1 MHYFRVKSEIRIDQA
16 SRQSRH
22 TERHF
27 SVLRE
32 IIITDRFLNLNPLRE
47 RLSNDTS
54 NCSGGTTKVQIDDD
68 LRREATSN
76 DNTGR
81 KMEVLYQVCGNY
93 NAREGT
99 DSRRLIML
107 EWYGSI

>member
-16 SRQSRH
+16 SRH

-32 IIITDRFLNLNPLRE
+32 IITDRFLNLNPLRE
-47 RLSNDTS
+47 SLSNDTS

-81 KMEVLYQVCGNY
+81 KWRSCTKCVGIITPGKAQT
-93 NAREGT
+93 AEG
-99 DSRRLIML
+99 
-107 EWYGSI
+107 

>member
-16 SRQSRH
+16 SRH
-22 TERHF
+22 TERYF

-32 IIITDRFLNLNPLRE
+32 IITDRFLNLNPLRE

-81 KMEVLYQVCGNY
+81 KMEVLYQVCVNY
-93 NAREGT
+93 NAREGA